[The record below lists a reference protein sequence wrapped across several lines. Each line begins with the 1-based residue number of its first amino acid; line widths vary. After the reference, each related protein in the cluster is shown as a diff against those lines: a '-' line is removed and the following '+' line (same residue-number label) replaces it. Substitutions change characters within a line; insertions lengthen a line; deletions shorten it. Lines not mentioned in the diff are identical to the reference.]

1 MCINNTYNTSIGE
14 TPFYMLY
21 GYDSPTIS
29 LVSPKINYR
38 DDDLSIHLKKV
49 SEIREHC
56 RSTLL
61 KAQEKYTKIKN
72 IKRKEKPIS
81 IGDRVFAR
89 LKKHYTH
96 KKLNYPI
103 SGPFIVDAFKGNA
116 LVLKAVSTEEKYT
129 VHPDEIILK
138 TGNQGDVGELTQE
151 KKNKYLS
158 PDAFNNTRKR
168 IN

>member
-1 MCINNTYNTSIGE
+1 
-14 TPFYMLY
+14 MLY

-29 LVSPKINYR
+29 LVSPKVNYR

-61 KAQEKYTKIKN
+61 KAQEKYTNSKN
-72 IKRKEKPIS
+72 RKRKEKPIE

-103 SGPFIVDAFKGNA
+103 SGPFIVEAFKGNA
-116 LVLKAVSTEEKYT
+116 LILKAVSTQEKYT
-129 VHPDEIILK
+129 VHPDEIIFK
-138 TGNQGDVGELTQE
+138 TGNQDKIRDKTQNEKEEKGENVSEE
-151 KKNKYLS
+151 KGENKN
-158 PDAFNNTRKR
+158 T
-168 IN
+168 